1 MKLNFKKKSIVLIA
15 SAVLFSPIVS
25 DLSNTTNNQTNS
37 HSSNIAHA
45 AKIKYKLASVKTR
58 TVSIQ
63 EQKDNAKG
71 QFIGKT
77 LAELA
82 VGGAGI
88 QGAKTAMS
96 VLGFANGWHAI
107 QSPKKY
113 STLTAKKYH
122 YVPKKK
128 TKNTGKIMSG
138 YNEGYYVIKLYN
150 KKTGK
155 KVSSKKI
162 YIQRA

>member
-1 MKLNFKKKSIVLIA
+1 MKLNFKKKSIILIA
-15 SAVLFSPIVS
+15 SAILFTPIAS
-25 DLSNTTNNQTNS
+25 DLANIKSNHSNS
-37 HSSNIAHA
+37 VAHA
-45 AKIKYKLASVKTR
+45 AKTKYKLAGVKTR
-58 TVSIQ
+58 TISVQ

-71 QFIGKT
+71 QFIGQT

-88 QGAKTAMS
+88 TGAKTAMTI
-96 VLGFANGWHAI
+96 LGFGNGWHSI

-113 STLTAKKYH
+113 STLTAKQYH